1 MNKKIFLVLF
11 CYYFLSLII
20 GLIFG
25 GAIAGS
31 HTLFPI
37 LPSQFMDKV
46 YSLIFAF
53 ALGSIPALVIFIVIF
68 VIKYIY
74 TFLNKNYFNN

>member
-1 MNKKIFLVLF
+1 MNKKIVLLLF
-11 CYYFLSLII
+11 FYCLLSLII
-20 GLIFG
+20 GLILG

-31 HTLFPI
+31 RTLFPI

-53 ALGSIPALVIFIVIF
+53 ALGCIPALVIFFVIF

-74 TFLNKNYFNN
+74 TFLKKNYFNN